1 MPYPA
6 KSGQV
11 VNISMYLCGKELQNL
26 AALKNLI
33 EIVKIASR
41 RKASRIELLDDT
53 TLRAKNSKFREMY
66 EGIENG
72 QFKNDRDAAAQLYGA
87 DPGDA
92 RYRQLKSRFRR
103 RLLNTLF
110 FIDAKKPDAADYTSA
125 YFTCNKEWTLVN
137 ILLQNK
143 GLVPAAD
150 LANQILTTALK
161 YQFSDVIVNCSR
173 ILREYAAFNSDEK
186 AFEQYGAYLRDY
198 SKILAAE
205 IRSEE
210 LYQRVQM
217 HHYRPTAPSD
227 DFETRL
233 DAYCN
238 ELIQSSESH
247 HSPVVNY
254 HMYIVWIMRY
264 EMAGAYGA
272 MLEVCTQAE
281 HYIEQHPLFYQ
292 EEKRILFYTKRMSAY
307 LHLKDYK
314 RGRESAEKCLRDFS
328 EGSEVWFLFMEYYLL
343 LAIHTENYIQAQA
356 IFNQAAD
363 TSEFRKLDGI
373 TREKWAIY
381 EAYLQYLI
389 ESQDIDPNF
398 VMKQRRKSSRLSR
411 FLETPPAYP
420 REQKMFHLL
429 IIILQTLF
437 LLQRRN
443 FQLATEKIEQMK
455 SFISRNLNKE
465 EFERP
470 LQFVRLLQRLS
481 KARYRANE
489 LSGTEKPLKSLAERP
504 FSYRGAL
511 NELEIIPYEKLWEI
525 VLANLK

>member
-1 MPYPA
+1 M
-6 KSGQV
+6 
-11 VNISMYLCGKELQNL
+11 QNPFCFKTGYV
-26 AALKNLI
+26 LKNLI

-66 EGIENG
+66 EGIESG

-110 FIDAKKPDAADYTSA
+110 FIDVKKPDAADYTSA

-143 GLVPAAD
+143 GLAPAAD
-150 LANQILTTALK
+150 LAHQILTTALK

-173 ILREYAAFNSDEK
+173 ILREYAAFNSEEK
-186 AFEQYGAYLRDY
+186 AFEQYDAYLRDY

-217 HHYRPTAPSD
+217 NHYRPTIQLE
-227 DFETRL
+227 DFKTRL
-233 DAYCN
+233 DGYCN
-238 ELIQSSESH
+238 ELIQLSETH
-247 HSPVVNY
+247 QSPLVNY
-254 HMYIVWIMRY
+254 HMYIVWVMRY
-264 EMAGAYGA
+264 EMTGAYSA
-272 MLEVCTQAE
+272 MLEVCAQAE
-281 HYIEQHPLFYQ
+281 QYIEQHPLFYQ
-292 EEKRILFYTKRMSAY
+292 EEKHILFYTKRMSAY

-328 EGSEVWFLFMEYYLL
+328 EGGEVWFLFMEYYLL

-356 IFNQAAD
+356 IFNLAGNTPD
-363 TSEFRKLDGI
+363 FRKLDGI

-381 EAYLQYLI
+381 ETYIQYLI
-389 ESQDIDPNF
+389 ESQDIDLNF

-411 FLETPPAYP
+411 FLETPPSYP

-429 IIILQTLF
+429 VIILQTLF
-437 LLQRRN
+437 SLQRRD
-443 FQLATEKIEQMK
+443 FQQATEKIEQMK
-455 SFISRNLNKE
+455 NFISRNMNKE

-470 LQFVRLLQRLS
+470 FQFARLLQRLS
-481 KARYRANE
+481 KARYRPDE
-489 LSGTEKPLKSLAERP
+489 LSGVEKLLNRLAERP

-511 NELEIIPYEKLWEI
+511 SELEIIPYEKLWEI
-525 VLANLK
+525 VLSKLK

>member
-1 MPYPA
+1 M
-6 KSGQV
+6 
-11 VNISMYLCGKELQNL
+11 
-26 AALKNLI
+26 KNLI
-33 EIVKIASR
+33 EIVKIATR
-41 RKASRIELLDDT
+41 RKASRIELLDDNA
-53 TLRAKNSKFREMY
+53 LRAKNSKFREMY
-66 EGIENG
+66 EGIESG

-110 FIDAKKPDAADYTSA
+110 FIDIKKPDSADYTTA

-143 GLVPAAD
+143 GLAPAAD
-150 LANQILTTALK
+150 LAQQILTTALK
-161 YQFSDVIVNCSR
+161 YQFSDVILNCSR
-173 ILREYAAFNSDEK
+173 ILRESAAFDSNEK
-186 AFEQYGAYLRDY
+186 AFEQYDGYMQEY

-210 LYQRVQM
+210 LYQRVMM
-217 HHYRPTAPSD
+217 HYYRPAEELR
-227 DFETRL
+227 DFKIRL

-238 ELIQSSESH
+238 ELIQLSEMH
-247 HSPVVNY
+247 QSPVVNF
-254 HMYIVWIMRY
+254 HMFIVWVMRY
-264 EMAGAYGA
+264 EMAREYSA

-281 HYIEQHPLFYQ
+281 QYIEQHPLFYQ
-292 EEKRILFYTKRMSAY
+292 EEKRILFSTKRMSAY
-307 LHLKDYK
+307 LHLKDYR
-314 RGRESAEKCLRDFS
+314 RGRESAEKCLHDFS

-356 IFNQAAD
+356 IFNLASNTPD
-363 TSEFRKLDGI
+363 FRKLDGI
-373 TREKWAIY
+373 IREKWAIY
-381 EAYLQYLI
+381 EAYIHYLI
-389 ESQDIDPNF
+389 ESRDIDPNF

-411 FLETPPAYP
+411 FLETPPSYP

-429 IIILQTLF
+429 AMILQTLF

-443 FQLATEKIEQMK
+443 FNQATEKIEQLK
-455 SFISRNLNKE
+455 SFISRNLNKA

-470 LQFVRLLQRLS
+470 MQFVRLLQRLS
-481 KARYRANE
+481 KARYHPDEMA
-489 LSGTEKPLKSLAERP
+489 GTEKLLQRLAELP

-525 VLANLK
+525 VLAKLK

>member
-1 MPYPA
+1 VNYCENNYVLY
-6 KSGQV
+6 V
-11 VNISMYLCGKELQNL
+11 VKNYKK

-33 EIVKIASR
+33 EIVKIATR

-53 TLRAKNSKFREMY
+53 ALRAKNSKFREMY
-66 EGIENG
+66 EGIESG

-87 DPGDA
+87 DPSDA

-110 FIDAKKPDAADYTSA
+110 FIDIKKPDAADYTTA

-143 GLVPAAD
+143 GLAPAAD
-150 LANQILTTALK
+150 LAQQILSTALK
-161 YQFSDVIVNCSR
+161 YHFSDVIVNCSR
-173 ILREYAAFNSDEK
+173 ILREYAALDSNEK
-186 AFEQYGAYLRDY
+186 AFAQYDAYIRDY
-198 SKILAAE
+198 NKILAAE

-210 LYQRVQM
+210 LYQRAVM
-217 HHYRPTAPSD
+217 YHYRRSEQLLGFKPQ
-227 DFETRL
+227 L

-238 ELIQSSESH
+238 ELIQLSETH
-247 HSPVVNY
+247 QSPVVNY
-254 HMYIVWIMRY
+254 YMYIVWVMRY
-264 EMAGAYGA
+264 EMAGEYSA
-272 MLEVCTQAE
+272 MLEVCAQAE
-281 HYIEQHPLFYQ
+281 QYIEQNPLFYQ
-292 EEKRILFYTKRMSAY
+292 EEKHILFYTKRMSAY

-356 IFNQAAD
+356 IFNQ
-363 TSEFRKLDGI
+363 TSNTPDFRKLDGI
-373 TREKWAIY
+373 IREKWAIY
-381 EAYLQYLI
+381 EAYIQYLI
-389 ESQDIDPNF
+389 ESRDIDPNF
-398 VMKQRRKSSRLSR
+398 VMKQRRKSPRLSR
-411 FLETPPAYP
+411 FLETPPSYP
-420 REQKMFHLL
+420 RDQKMFQLL
-429 IIILQTLF
+429 AMILQALF
-437 LLQRRN
+437 LLQQRN
-443 FQLATEKIEQMK
+443 FSQATEKIEQTK
-455 SFISRNLNKE
+455 YFISRNLNRE

-481 KARYRANE
+481 KARFRPDE
-489 LSGTEKPLKSLAERP
+489 ISGIEKPLRLLAEHP

-525 VLANLK
+525 VLGKLK